1 MENVVGFI
9 EPHMNARGHQLHL
22 LKGRLKP
29 LRPRDNYGLV
39 GTHSSS
45 STTIY
50 IYSFFFNIKTKI
62 YLIHSAQHKLTCQIH
77 DHNHETRLTLYKI
90 NQNKL

>member
-29 LRPRDNYGLV
+29 LRPRDNYGRV
-39 GTHSSS
+39 GTGSSS
-45 STTIY
+45 SSSNIY
-50 IYSFFFNIKTKI
+50 IYIYVIFF
-62 YLIHSAQHKLTCQIH
+62 
-77 DHNHETRLTLYKI
+77 
-90 NQNKL
+90 

>member
-29 LRPRDNYGLV
+29 LRPRDNYGRV
-39 GTHSSS
+39 GTGSSS
-45 STTIY
+45 SSSNIY
-50 IYSFFFNIKTKI
+50 IYIYIYIYICYFF
-62 YLIHSAQHKLTCQIH
+62 LILKQKYIVSTQL
-77 DHNHETRLTLYKI
+77 NLS
-90 NQNKL
+90 